1 MLGFYWHPTSG
12 SRFYS
17 ALQST
22 VLIGGFLV
30 KLPIYGVH
38 LWLPLA
44 HVEAP
49 VYGSIIL
56 AGILLKLGGIGLLRF
71 NSFLSNLK
79 ASNIFIIVRLIG
91 IILVGIT
98 CLFLTDLKKVIAFS
112 SVAHIGFSIIFLRI
126 KRQSSIIIG
135 VMILLAH
142 GFRSSG
148 MFFIVY
154 IFYLNSN
161 SRNLIL
167 NIGMLRIQPLLGF
180 FWLMI
185 IVSRV
190 GGPPSINLVAE
201 IWAFMLRFILLFK
214 YTIILI
220 VRFMLARIYHFIIY
234 RTITQ
239 GESMWESDKI
249 SVQWSHVGTL
259 LVSFIHIIYTIF
271 SVLIMTSFFL

>member
-1 MLGFYWHPTSG
+1 
-12 SRFYS
+12 
-17 ALQST
+17 
-22 VLIGGFLV
+22 
-30 KLPIYGVH
+30 
-38 LWLPLA
+38 
-44 HVEAP
+44 
-49 VYGSIIL
+49 
-56 AGILLKLGGIGLLRF
+56 
-71 NSFLSNLK
+71 
-79 ASNIFIIVRLIG
+79 
-91 IILVGIT
+91 
-98 CLFLTDLKKVIAFS
+98 
-112 SVAHIGFSIIFLRI
+112 
-126 KRQSSIIIG
+126 
-135 VMILLAH
+135 
-142 GFRSSG
+142 

-249 SVQWSHVGTL
+249 SVQ
-259 LVSFIHIIYTIF
+259 
-271 SVLIMTSFFL
+271 

>member
-1 MLGFYWHPTSG
+1 M
-12 SRFYS
+12 
-17 ALQST
+17 
-22 VLIGGFLV
+22 
-30 KLPIYGVH
+30 
-38 LWLPLA
+38 
-44 HVEAP
+44 
-49 VYGSIIL
+49 YGSIIL

-249 SVQWSHVGTL
+249 SVQ
-259 LVSFIHIIYTIF
+259 
-271 SVLIMTSFFL
+271 